1 MDRFVT
7 MHLGHMKVLG
17 SSFGRFCICAGL
29 LSGALLC
36 SGLQAAE
43 GVAIA
48 IVLDTSGS
56 MRDSVRDGR
65 GARSPKYIIG
75 NRALKSVVQKIEQ
88 FATNAPNRAVEA
100 GLFTFSGQGAEEV
113 VKFGTFDAAAMR
125 SWLAKYSGPQSGTPL
140 GRALE
145 AASAAVLKSGLPQ
158 KHVLVITDGQN
169 TVGPDPAQVLPRL
182 TKQAERNGT
191 ILFTHFI
198 AFDIAAGVFAPLKRH
213 GATVVAAADE
223 KQLNQQLDFV
233 LEEKIL
239 LEKDDKK

>member
-1 MDRFVT
+1 MRP
-7 MHLGHMKVLG
+7 GHMKALG
-17 SSFGRFCICAGL
+17 GSFVRLCVCVGL
-29 LSGALLC
+29 LFGVVFSLTA
-36 SGLQAAE
+36 SAAE

-56 MRDSVRDGR
+56 MKGVVRDGK
-65 GARSPKYIIG
+65 GGRSPKFEIG
-75 NRALKSVVQKIEQ
+75 NRALKSVVGKIEQ
-88 FATNAPNRAVEA
+88 FATNGPKSRTVQA
-100 GLFTFSGQGAEEV
+100 GLFTFSGDGAREV
-113 VKFGTFDAAAMR
+113 VKFGKFDANAMR
-125 SWLAKYSGPQSGTPL
+125 NWIQNYPGPQSGTPL

-145 AASAAVLKSGLPQ
+145 SASEAVLKSDLSQ
-158 KHVLVITDGQN
+158 KHVLVITDGEN
-169 TVGPDPAQVLPRL
+169 TVGPDPSQVLPRL
-182 TKQAERNGT
+182 IKQAERSGK

-198 AFDIAAGVFAPLKRH
+198 AFDVAANVFAPLKRQ